1 MQVPSNLLSRNKK
14 ELIKNYSFIVLGSI
28 LLAIGTGVFLLPS
41 LLNTGGLMG
50 LGLIGKFLFNFDPD
64 LVVLVLT
71 WTFFLIS
78 LLFLGWRFTVK
89 SLISSFIYPLA
100 LIAIMRIPL
109 ISDAVTATFENADTA
124 TVLIA
129 GIFGG
134 VFSGIGVALTFLGGG
149 STGGV
154 DIIVV
159 ILNKYLKAKHSTLVL
174 IMDALIIGGGLLVT
188 GNLILSLIGIISA
201 FVFAFMIEFIFL
213 GQSHVFTAY
222 IISPTK
228 HNEINDWIQEK
239 TGRGATLI
247 PVLGGYKKD
256 PYNLIVVN
264 FDRRELVLFNAGIAL
279 IDPRAFVTI
288 QQSKAVLGEGFSDL
302 IPKKEGLFYKKPA
315 KKDEEK

>member
-1 MQVPSNLLSRNKK
+1 MLVPSNLISRNKK
-14 ELIKNYSFIVLGSI
+14 EIIKNYALIVIGSF
-28 LLAIGTGVFLLPS
+28 LLAIGTGVFLLPA

-50 LGLIGKFLFNFDPD
+50 IGLIAKILFNFDPD

-71 WTFFLIS
+71 WTFFLVS
-78 LLFLGWRFTVK
+78 LFFLGWRFTVK
-89 SLISSFIYPLA
+89 SLVSSFIYPLA

-109 ISDAVTATFENADTA
+109 ISNTVNDMFLNADTA
-124 TVLIA
+124 TIIIA

-159 ILNKYLKAKHSTLVL
+159 ILNKYLKVKHSTLVL
-174 IMDALIIGGGLLVT
+174 IVDGLIIFGGLLVT
-188 GNLILSLIGIISA
+188 GDIILSLIGIISA

-213 GQSHVFTAY
+213 GKSHVFTAY
-222 IISPTK
+222 IMSPKK
-228 HNEINDWIQEK
+228 HEEINQWIQEN
-239 TGRGATLI
+239 TGRGATLV

-256 PYNLIVVN
+256 PYNLIIVN
-264 FDRRELVLFNAGIAL
+264 FDRRELIVFTSGIAA
-279 IDPRAFVTI
+279 IDPKAFVTI

-302 IPKKEGLFYKKPA
+302 IPRKEGLFSKKTK
-315 KKDEEK
+315 KKDEK

>member
-14 ELIKNYSFIVLGSI
+14 ELIKNYTFIVIGSI

-50 LGLIGKFLFNFDPD
+50 IGLITKFLFNFDPD
-64 LVVLVLT
+64 IVVLVLT
-71 WTFFLIS
+71 WTFFFIS

-109 ISDAVTATFENADTA
+109 ISNAVTATFENADTA

-159 ILNKYLKAKHSTLVL
+159 ILNKYLKVKHSTLVL
-174 IMDALIIGGGLLVT
+174 IMDALIIGGGLLAT

-201 FVFAFMIEFIFL
+201 FVFAFMIEFVFL

-228 HNEINDWIQEK
+228 HKEINDWIQEK

-247 PVLGGYKKD
+247 PVFGGYKKD
-256 PYNLIVVN
+256 PYNLIMVN
-264 FDRRELVLFNAGIAL
+264 FDRRELVVFNAGIAL